1 MKRLN
6 PETNKPYK
14 RGEEMSS
21 GKVFWGY
28 STDKDNDGFFY
39 IRTVSDKNTL
49 RSKKDVENSRPRNRA
64 NEKALRMSR
73 EYKKRVNP
81 ATKQIFKF
89 GEGPNENGLYFLNYD
104 IRRENTEYENCAA
117 EVWTDKQT
125 IDDVNEKAKASSKL
139 RYETNKAALAAGT
152 VEKRKNKKTE
162 KEFVRGDIRNDGMIF
177 SHYDIKKNF
186 VDDKYVFEVWFTAEE
201 YHQDKVKRTVSRL
214 RKRAGNSNLE
224 FALSYDYL
232 ISIFPED
239 FICPVL
245 GIKMSWNNDDPYNL
259 SPSVDKFFPEQ
270 GYVEGNVAWIS
281 NKANRLKSDVSF
293 KEIDLLHRWMELKIK
308 KNP

>member
-125 IDDVNEKAKASSKL
+125 IDDVN
-139 RYETNKAALAAGT
+139 
-152 VEKRKNKKTE
+152 
-162 KEFVRGDIRNDGMIF
+162 
-177 SHYDIKKNF
+177 
-186 VDDKYVFEVWFTAEE
+186 
-201 YHQDKVKRTVSRL
+201 
-214 RKRAGNSNLE
+214 
-224 FALSYDYL
+224 
-232 ISIFPED
+232 
-239 FICPVL
+239 
-245 GIKMSWNNDDPYNL
+245 
-259 SPSVDKFFPEQ
+259 
-270 GYVEGNVAWIS
+270 
-281 NKANRLKSDVSF
+281 
-293 KEIDLLHRWMELKIK
+293 
-308 KNP
+308 

>member
-1 MKRLN
+1 
-6 PETNKPYK
+6 
-14 RGEEMSS
+14 MSS

-28 STDKDNDGFFY
+28 STDKDNAGFFY

-49 RSKKDVENSRPRNRA
+49 RSKKDIENSRPRNRA

-81 ATKQIFKF
+81 ETEQIFKF
-89 GEGPNENGLYFLNYD
+89 GEGPNENGLYFLKYD
-104 IRRENTEYENCAA
+104 IRRENTEYENFAA

-125 IDDVNEKAKASSKL
+125 IDAVNEKAKASSKL
-139 RYETNKAALAAGT
+139 RYDSNKAALAAGT